1 MSITAEQKTHV
12 INLLRKK
19 YPDWDGFHHQAFRRD
34 EINYKRSTVKK
45 AVSLLS
51 ESTLAQLLV
60 TRETNA
66 FIERLERLGQATS
79 LLQRNESDHGDL
91 EILYVPTLDRPVFCA
106 QIYHLLHGTESVNE
120 RLLAYLQ
127 YIEEHELPNTWTF
140 PTYLLQFCYPNT
152 EFFVEPRPTEWFL
165 KYIGLSPS
173 LGRPTA
179 ETYIAIK
186 QFAHSLKQS
195 LAEFMPQDMIDIQSV
210 IHICSAMNEPV
221 LMSSYSDGSSSE
233 EDLFFGNFD
242 GFDALENLEGGDGEQ
257 APEHIAPSVTES
269 NDEPERAN
277 FWPDSQD
284 NEDSDPTML
293 YISEVSDE
301 SFTEVPESEH
311 QAISAPVDAD
321 YIRNLRSRSLS
332 ELYTIF
338 LTSFMASPVG
348 VARAAAYAR
357 AREAAE
363 QNFAHLIAEH
373 ELGEV
378 VTDRVYL
385 HLLPH
390 ADTKASQ
397 HSGAWIH
404 PVNAKAEVLLATLNK
419 KYPENSEIREQ
430 ISQVLLEFIRH
441 CVYKANALE
450 KTSEA
455 LARLDAISLINLS
468 SITPILHALK
478 PAQYVLLD
486 EPAVAV
492 INHFGG
498 VSFGN
503 NLQALPDLS
512 AKAFQIIDLLKKD
525 EAASRFSSVHATDL
539 FDMFAYWLVEKQ
551 HFFHDLDEL
560 EANTPAPE
568 PAPDPKSEYDETAT
582 DHPSLEQD
590 APPTGGHDMS
600 DAIER
605 LPKVQDVPP
614 EAEPEALIIAQSYPL
629 QQCATE
635 TGFSETTLDQWNAVL
650 LRKKHLLFY
659 GPAGTGKTF
668 MAQHMARML
677 VQNTNGLVQLLHLHP
692 GYTYTDFMGEPS
704 DNEGQGFFRTFCVEA
719 ARRSG
724 PCVLILD
731 DINRVDIASV
741 FGELL
746 YMMEYREIGFAL
758 SNDAPFDIP
767 SNVHIVGTMRP
778 TDSHAV
784 LHDTVVG
791 RRFALV
797 PLAPDY
803 EVLKAYHSTTDFQA
817 DGLVRTLTQLN
828 EQIDSFGLQIGI
840 TYFLRQDLPDH
851 IEAIW
856 RYEIEPQ
863 IEAAFSGDSE
873 KVDAFRWN
881 KVHRR
886 MTR

>member
-1 MSITAEQKTHV
+1 MSITAEQKSHV
-12 INLLRKK
+12 INLLKKK
-19 YPDWDGFHHQAFRRD
+19 YPDWDGFNHQAFRRD

-66 FIERLERLGQATS
+66 FIERLERLGQANS

-120 RLLAYLQ
+120 RLFAYLQ

-195 LAEFMPQDMIDIQSV
+195 LAEYMPQDMIDIQSV

-221 LMSSYSDGSSSE
+221 LMPSYSDGFSPEE

-242 GFDALENLEGGDGEQ
+242 GFDALESLEGGDGEQ
-257 APEHIAPSVTES
+257 ASEQTAPPSAE
-269 NDEPERAN
+269 NIDEPERAN
-277 FWPDSQD
+277 FWPDSKE

-311 QAISAPVDAD
+311 PAISAPIDAD
-321 YIRNLRSRSLS
+321 YIRDLRSRSLS
-332 ELYTIF
+332 ELYNMF

-404 PVNAKAEVLLATLNK
+404 PVHASAEALLATLNK
-419 KYPENSEIREQ
+419 KYPEDSEIREQ

-486 EPAVAV
+486 ESAVAV

-498 VSFGN
+498 ASFGN

-512 AKAFQIIDLLKKD
+512 ATAFQIINLLKKD

-560 EANTPAPE
+560 ETS
-568 PAPDPKSEYDETAT
+568 APDAEPVPKTEYDETAT
-582 DHPSLEQD
+582 DHPALDQGAASARPHEMPD
-590 APPTGGHDMS
+590 R
-600 DAIER
+600 IEP
-605 LPKVQDVPP
+605 LPEVQEAPP
-614 EAEPEALIIAQSYPL
+614 EAKPEVLIKAQSYPL
-629 QQCATE
+629 QQCASE
-635 TGFSETTLDQWNAVL
+635 TGFSEATLDQWNTVL

-668 MAQHMARML
+668 MAQHLARML

-692 GYTYTDFMGEPS
+692 GYTYDDFMGKAS
-704 DNEGQGFFRTFCVEA
+704 DRGAQGFFRNFCIEA
-719 ARRSG
+719 ARRTG

-731 DINRVDIASV
+731 DINRIDIATV

-758 SNDAPFDIP
+758 SNDFPFDIP

-778 TDSHAV
+778 ADAGAV

-803 EVLKAYHSTTDFQA
+803 EVLKAYHSATDFQA

-828 EQIDSFGLQIGI
+828 EQIESLGLQIGI

-856 RYEIEPQ
+856 RYEVEPQ
-863 IEAAFSGDSE
+863 IEAAFGGAPE